1 MLGRELSARETLVSA
16 FAEYQKAITPGNSP
30 EVLGIERG
38 PRPSIRNSD
47 PRKGGTSAASS
58 QQNNASPVAQTTKT
72 TRPELSN
79 KRKYDSSEVDS
90 QSNGAFQPRKRT
102 DFSDYKMLR
111 PEGPWRSTDAS
122 QPDVQIFR
130 DLTTNWRALAVRD
143 PSTGQHL
150 RTRTAEATKA
160 SVRFPAVQNS
170 APVSIPPRS
179 ALAASQAVEAT
190 SRNIGH
196 AETLAPIRTSGSP
209 ITVRTPGMVFP
220 VEKKWKHSMLRRA

>member
-1 MLGRELSARETLVSA
+1 MGA
-16 FAEYQKAITPGNSP
+16 FAEYQEAITPGNDS
-30 EVLGIERG
+30 EVLGIEMVA
-38 PRPSIRNSD
+38 RPSIRNSD

-58 QQNNASPVAQTTKT
+58 QQNNASPISQITKM
-72 TRPELSN
+72 TRPDLSN
-79 KRKYDSSEVDS
+79 KRKRDTSEVDS
-90 QSNGAFQPRKRT
+90 QSNDAFQPRKRI
-102 DFSDYKMLR
+102 DISDYKMLR

-122 QPDVQIFR
+122 QPDVQVSR

-170 APVSIPPRS
+170 APVSIPPQS
-179 ALAASQAVEAT
+179 TLAASQAVEAT
-190 SRNIGH
+190 SRNIGD
-196 AETLAPIRTSGSP
+196 AETLSPIRTPGSP
-209 ITVRTPGMVFP
+209 VTVRTPEMVFP